1 MNPACPNNTRRQP
14 NLYSSTSKLKK
25 EYLNDHLVESKAFFF
40 NKDYPIIYPE
50 DENSAKT
57 FATNKIIITNFKY
70 PSAAKDLNRI
80 VITANHRRR
89 FDKIIQILNHS

>member
-1 MNPACPNNTRRQP
+1 LPKQYPTPTKSIFVNIKTKD
-14 NLYSSTSKLKK
+14 NL
-25 EYLNDHLVESKAFFF
+25 EYLGDHLVESKAFSF

-80 VITANHRRR
+80 VITANHRKEDL
-89 FDKIIQILNHS
+89 DKIIQILNHS